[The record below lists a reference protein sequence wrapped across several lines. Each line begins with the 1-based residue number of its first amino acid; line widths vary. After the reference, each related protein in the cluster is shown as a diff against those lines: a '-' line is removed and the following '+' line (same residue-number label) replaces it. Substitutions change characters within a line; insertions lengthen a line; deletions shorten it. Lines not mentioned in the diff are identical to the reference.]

1 MPPIPSPTL
10 PNSYGLKTR
19 FADICGY
26 RRHAGRSTIST
37 DDVMLLGRRNEGLEA
52 VLKSYLE
59 KQKGVKGNRGK
70 R

>member
-1 MPPIPSPTL
+1 MPLTSSPTF
-10 PNSYGLKTR
+10 PESYMLEVG
-19 FADICGY
+19 FADIRGR

-37 DDVMLLGRRNEGLEA
+37 DDVMLLARRNEGLEA

-59 KQKGVKGNRGK
+59 KQKGGKGKRGK